1 MRSHLEHEGQNRIES
16 WVKRHSKHSEEREI
30 TETPAA
36 REWERWKLSRERIW
50 QKLLKAKNEE
60 SPL

>member
-1 MRSHLEHEGQNRIES
+1 MRSHLEHEGQNRVES
-16 WVKRHSKHSEEREI
+16 WVKRRTKHSEEREI
-30 TETPAA
+30 TETRAA
-36 REWERWKLSRERIW
+36 RECGRWKLSWERIW